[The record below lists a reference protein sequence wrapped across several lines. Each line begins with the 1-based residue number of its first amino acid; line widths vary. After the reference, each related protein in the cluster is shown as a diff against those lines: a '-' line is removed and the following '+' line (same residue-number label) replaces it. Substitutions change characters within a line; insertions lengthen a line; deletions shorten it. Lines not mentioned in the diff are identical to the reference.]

1 MKRTL
6 FPTTIILLLL
16 SSTHLEAQIF
26 QDTPVLP
33 GQNNGLEVYQ

>member
-33 GQNNGLEVYQ
+33 GINSGLAVY